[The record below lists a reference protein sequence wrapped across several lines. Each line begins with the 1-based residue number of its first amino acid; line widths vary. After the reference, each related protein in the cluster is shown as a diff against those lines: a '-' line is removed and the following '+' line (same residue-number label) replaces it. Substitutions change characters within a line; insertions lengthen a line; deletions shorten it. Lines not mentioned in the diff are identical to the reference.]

1 MDKVEPGLPY
11 VVKIKE
17 GEWGYFLKQEGAFL
31 DYNADLPVTDSP
43 FKGTIKSINENV
55 DYYTID
61 SSEGIFHKTT
71 GFIPSHFAY
80 LVYDSTAETLEAV
93 YDDTVTGIG
102 QATAVKL
109 PADGKVYDMQRTWGE
124 TSAAGRSLC
133 EERHEVYLPLTPPRQ
148 AQTSYPQHRLPWQVL
163 RIACFGGIGVVLVGE
178 RSSSTV
184 RSEAAYTRRFCPV
197 WPERETSVH

>member
-1 MDKVEPGLPY
+1 MATSSRKS
-11 VVKIKE
+11 
-17 GEWGYFLKQEGAFL
+17 AFL

-109 PADGKVYDMQRTWGE
+109 PADGKVYDMQ
-124 TSAAGRSLC
+124 GR
-133 EERHEVYLPLTPPRQ
+133 EVKHP
-148 AQTSYPQHRLPWQVL
+148 
-163 RIACFGGIGVVLVGE
+163 
-178 RSSSTV
+178 
-184 RSEAAYTRRFCPV
+184 
-197 WPERETSVH
+197 